1 MLLPSLPAA
10 IAWVGAAGLTNRI
23 MHAAS
28 NRSRALLRKS
38 FEHYLPPA
46 VIAQMLES
54 DTLPKL
60 GGERRELTVLFTDVA
75 GFTTLSES
83 IPPEF
88 LATLCI
94 DYFDGVCGAIFE
106 QGGMVNEFIGDAVLA
121 FFNAPLAQPDHAD
134 RAVSAAL
141 AVEKFASRFSA
152 EQKSRGVDFGHT
164 RIGVHSGEAIVGN
177 VGTRSRLKYSAL
189 GDMLNTG
196 SRLEGLN
203 KTIGSRICVSG
214 ETVGR
219 SKRHRFRP
227 VGTFVVKGRHGG
239 TEVFEPLGAADQAS
253 DRLDRY
259 DAAFRALK
267 AGLPEA
273 AEMFAEL
280 HRDYSDDPCISFHCQ
295 RFAAGEAGAEIVMTE
310 K

>member
-1 MLLPSLPAA
+1 
-10 IAWVGAAGLTNRI
+10 
-23 MHAAS
+23 
-28 NRSRALLRKS
+28 
-38 FEHYLPPA
+38 
-46 VIAQMLES
+46 
-54 DTLPKL
+54 
-60 GGERRELTVLFTDVA
+60 
-75 GFTTLSES
+75 
-83 IPPEF
+83 
-88 LATLCI
+88 
-94 DYFDGVCGAIFE
+94 
-106 QGGMVNEFIGDAVLA
+106 
-121 FFNAPLAQPDHAD
+121 
-134 RAVSAAL
+134 L

-219 SKRHRFRP
+219 SKRHRFRRI
-227 VGTFVVKGRHGG
+227 GTFVVKGRHGR
-239 TEVFEPLGAADQAS
+239 TEVFEPFAATNGAS

-259 DAAFRALK
+259 EAAFQALT
-267 AGLPEA
+267 AELPEA
-273 AEMFAEL
+273 AELFAEL
-280 HRDYSDDPCISFHCQ
+280 HRDYPDDPCVAFHCQ
-295 RFAAGEAGAEIVMTE
+295 RFAAGESGAVIVMTE